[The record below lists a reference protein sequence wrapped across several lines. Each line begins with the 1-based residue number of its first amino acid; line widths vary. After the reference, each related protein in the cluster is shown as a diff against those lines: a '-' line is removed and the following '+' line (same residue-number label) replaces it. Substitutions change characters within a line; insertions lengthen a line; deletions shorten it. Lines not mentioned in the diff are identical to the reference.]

1 MNYNQMAYL
10 RSSYL
15 MQLSGEQRL
24 KLDVLHAVQP
34 FSCPYQLSVVLSQ
47 CSLGR
52 IVKTCAGKGQYQLL
66 DVVV

>member
-1 MNYNQMAYL
+1 MAYL

-34 FSCPYQLSVVLSQ
+34 FSSPYQLSAILSQ
-47 CSLGR
+47 YSLGK
-52 IVKTCAGKGQYQLL
+52 IVKICAGKGQYQPL
-66 DVVV
+66 DAVV